1 MNRGKAMAVL
11 AAVCAVSA
19 GMTAT
24 AYGAESTFE
33 MKKKVVSLLGI
44 LTTSDRNAEVTREE
58 FAGMLVKASSQRQ
71 SYGAPVS
78 GAVFADVSAD
88 SQYASAIRT
97 ASSNEWMSGF
107 LGGNFKPEEGVTLS
121 DAAKGVLGLLG
132 YTNEDFSGNLNGNR
146 MAKFSALSLDSG
158 IFRNQDEV
166 LTREDCIH
174 LFYNL
179 MKAQMKEGGQYG
191 SKVFDLTYNSD
202 GEVNTSSILD
212 NSLKGPKILN
222 QGSRN
227 LKHLVPFSLDKAV
240 MFLNGES
247 SDEIEIN
254 DYATVVY
261 YHEETKTIFAY
272 SSDGENKGA
281 TDGRIKA
288 IYYSASDPFTP
299 VSVVLNSHDQENAE
313 DGDVFT
319 INGSELQYLFSVYG
333 DYGVGDDVAI
343 VWEKSGTEEN
353 PTYTVVDVVGD
364 E

>member
-1 MNRGKAMAVL
+1 
-11 AAVCAVSA
+11 
-19 GMTAT
+19 
-24 AYGAESTFE
+24 
-33 MKKKVVSLLGI
+33 MK
-44 LTTSDRNAEVTREE
+44 
-58 FAGMLVKASSQRQ
+58 
-71 SYGAPVS
+71 
-78 GAVFADVSAD
+78 
-88 SQYASAIRT
+88 
-97 ASSNEWMSGF
+97 
-107 LGGNFKPEEGVTLS
+107 

-132 YTNEDFSGNLNGNR
+132 YTNEDFSGNLIGNR
-146 MAKFSALSLDSG
+146 MAEFSSLSLDSG
-158 IFRNQDEV
+158 IFREQNEV

-191 SKVFDLTYNSD
+191 AKVFGLTYNSD

-212 NSLKGPKILN
+212 NSLKGPKLLD
-222 QGSRN
+222 QASRN

-247 SDEIEIN
+247 SDEGEIN
-254 DYATVVY
+254 DYATVIY

-299 VSVVLNSHDQENAE
+299 VSVVLDSHDQENSE
-313 DGDVFT
+313 DGDVFA
-319 INGSELQYLFSVYG
+319 ISGSELQYLFSVYG

-353 PTYTVVDVVGD
+353 PAYIVVDVVGD

>member
-1 MNRGKAMAVL
+1 MDRGKAMAVL

-19 GMTAT
+19 GMNAT

-44 LTTSDRNAEVTREE
+44 LTTSDRNAEVTRGE

-71 SYGAPVS
+71 SFGSAVS
-78 GAVFADVSAD
+78 GAVFADVPAD

-97 ASSNEWMSGF
+97 ASSNEWMGGF
-107 LGGNFKPEEGVTLS
+107 LGGVFKPEEGVTLR

-158 IFRNQDEV
+158 IFRDQDEI

-191 SKVFDLTYNSD
+191 SKVFDLTYNAD

-222 QGSRN
+222 QASRN
-227 LKHLVPFSLDKAV
+227 LKNLVPFSLDKAV

-247 SDEIEIN
+247 SDENEIN

-313 DGDVFT
+313 DGDVFA
-319 INGSELQYLFSVYG
+319 ISGSELQYLFSVYG

-353 PTYTVVDVVGD
+353 PSYTVVDVVGD

>member
-19 GMTAT
+19 GMSAT
-24 AYGAESTFE
+24 VYGAESTFE
-33 MKKKVVSLLGI
+33 MKRKVVSLLGI

-58 FAGMLVKASSQRQ
+58 FAGMLVKASSQRKN
-71 SYGAPVS
+71 YGAAVS
-78 GAVFADVSAD
+78 GAVFADVPAD
-88 SQYASAIRT
+88 SQYAAAIRT
-97 ASSNEWMSGF
+97 ASANEWMSGF
-107 LGGNFKPEEGVTLS
+107 LGGVFKPEEPVTMK
-121 DAAKGVLGLLG
+121 DAVKGVLGLLG
-132 YTNEDFSGNLNGNR
+132 YTNEDFSGNLIGNR
-146 MAKFSALSLDSG
+146 MAEFSSLFLDSG
-158 IFRNQDEV
+158 IFREQNEV

-191 SKVFDLTYNSD
+191 AKVFGLTYNSD

-212 NSLKGPKILN
+212 NSLKGPKLLD
-222 QGSRN
+222 QASRN

-247 SDEIEIN
+247 SDEGEIN
-254 DYATVVY
+254 DYATVIY

-299 VSVVLNSHDQENAE
+299 VSVVLDSHDQENSE
-313 DGDVFT
+313 DGDVFA
-319 INGSELQYLFSVYG
+319 ISGSELQYLFSVYG

-353 PTYTVVDVVGD
+353 PAYTVVDVVGD